1 MQLCL
6 TNTSVLKQTIVVV
19 LFKMFE
25 IVVHYV

>member
-19 LFKMFE
+19 LFKVFE